1 MSMEIILA
9 AVIVGG
15 TGLLLGLFLGLAGK
29 KFAVEIDE
37 KEQQVREQL
46 PGNNS
51 GGCGYAGCDAMAKAI
66 ANGEA
71 PVNGCPVGGDAV
83 AAKIA
88 RIMGQEAG
96 ESIRRVA
103 FVKCGGTCDKAKESC
118 HYYGVHDCEM
128 MDFIPGGGPKTCHYG
143 CIGDGTCE
151 KVCSF
156 DAIHVINGVAVV
168 DKEKCRACGACVEHC
183 PRHLIELVP
192 YESRYLVRCASK
204 DKGKLVMQACEAGCI
219 GCKKCQR
226 ECPSGAVTVE
236 NNIAHIDTSKC
247 TNCGTCAS
255 LCPRKVFT
263 GPVARKES

>member
-1 MSMEIILA
+1 MGCCNNGWGGGGCLWIIVLIIILCCCCGNS
-9 AVIVGG
+9 GG
-15 TGLLLGLFLGLAGK
+15 CGNSCGCGNGCGC
-29 KFAVEIDE
+29 
-37 KEQQVREQL
+37 
-46 PGNNS
+46 GNNC

-255 LCPRKVFT
+255 LCPRKGFT

>member
-1 MSMEIILA
+1 
-9 AVIVGG
+9 
-15 TGLLLGLFLGLAGK
+15 
-29 KFAVEIDE
+29 
-37 KEQQVREQL
+37 
-46 PGNNS
+46 
-51 GGCGYAGCDAMAKAI
+51 
-66 ANGEA
+66 
-71 PVNGCPVGGDAV
+71 
-83 AAKIA
+83 
-88 RIMGQEAG
+88 
-96 ESIRRVA
+96 
-103 FVKCGGTCDKAKESC
+103 
-118 HYYGVHDCEM
+118 M
-128 MDFIPGGGPKTCHYG
+128 MDFIPGGGSKTCHYG

>member
-1 MSMEIILA
+1 
-9 AVIVGG
+9 
-15 TGLLLGLFLGLAGK
+15 
-29 KFAVEIDE
+29 
-37 KEQQVREQL
+37 
-46 PGNNS
+46 
-51 GGCGYAGCDAMAKAI
+51 
-66 ANGEA
+66 
-71 PVNGCPVGGDAV
+71 
-83 AAKIA
+83 
-88 RIMGQEAG
+88 
-96 ESIRRVA
+96 
-103 FVKCGGTCDKAKESC
+103 
-118 HYYGVHDCEM
+118 M

-236 NNIAHIDTSKC
+236 NNIAYIDTSKC